1 VRNRRNS
8 QAVGLLKGGW
18 WVVLANF
25 VTVASTGKRYVRHT
39 GHQTACLDLGKGIRT
54 WTSAMAGRPLR
65 AATTKAVAKPPQST
79 KEAPAAKAP
88 AGASGPSNTC
98 GCYTKSVS
106 SYVGRRMGVLYGQ
119 TVVNS
124 CCRKCYCSS
133 ALDQGGE
140 QSDRG
145 SKQSVYGQTV
155 CQDLGNAQH
164 VPEWRRKSQTRVPQ
178 TPPSSQYPPTARNP
192 RTCSGTSAG
201 FAGLLMWCFVL
212 EAFLRL

>member
-1 VRNRRNS
+1 
-8 QAVGLLKGGW
+8 VGLLKGGW

-155 CQDLGNAQH
+155 CQDLGNTI
-164 VPEWRRKSQTRVPQ
+164 RTFTRTTINGASTMFSTKIIPCDA
-178 TPPSSQYPPTARNP
+178 PLAI
-192 RTCSGTSAG
+192 TCSVNPAT
-201 FAGLLMWCFVL
+201 
-212 EAFLRL
+212 